1 MDVQEMGN
9 DEDWEGSVT
18 ESKNCGIEKE
28 RKRRKQR
35 RRQMRKLGK
44 NESKS

>member
-28 RKRRKQR
+28 RKRK
-35 RRQMRKLGK
+35 KAETETDEETGK
-44 NESKS
+44 E